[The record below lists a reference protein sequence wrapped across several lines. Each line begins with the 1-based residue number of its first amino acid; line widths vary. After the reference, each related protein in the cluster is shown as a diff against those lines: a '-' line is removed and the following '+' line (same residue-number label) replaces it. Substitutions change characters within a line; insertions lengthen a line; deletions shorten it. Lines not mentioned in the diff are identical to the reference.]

1 MIEPIEP
8 GTRPNRPRTVLVLG
22 IATAAVFVVGALLFH
37 RATSGVNHTTLAAN
51 PKAVTMVKAT
61 ASPYQDRRRYVG
73 TVEPW
78 LAAKVGPQMISAYVD
93 TVLVRPGATVKRNEV
108 VATLDCRSSSA
119 SNQAVAAQAR
129 ALDAMRTASA
139 SEAARV
145 SSLLDGKYVSQN
157 EVDLKNA
164 DAASKSAQLAALQAQ
179 MANASL
185 QVSDCVL
192 RSPFD
197 GEVADR
203 TGDPG
208 MFVRPGSS
216 LLTIVDRH
224 IVRVTADV
232 PEDDFQH
239 VTPDTE
245 VKLHLLATAKDFTAK
260 ISRRT
265 PSADPDTRTIH
276 IELDVDDPKRE
287 VPTNT
292 TAELSLDVGTPAPAT
307 AIPSTAAV
315 VHGGKAAVFVVDNGT
330 AKLVRAK
337 LIGER
342 EGVFYVDQAAIPAG
356 VDVVTEGRGLLAD
369 GDHVVGTQK

>member
-1 MIEPIEP
+1 MVII
-8 GTRPNRPRTVLVLG
+8 LG
-22 IATAAVFVVGALLFH
+22 IACAAVFIVGALLFH
-37 RATSGVNHTTLAAN
+37 RATGGVNHTTMAAE
-51 PKAVTMVKAT
+51 PKSVTTVKAT
-61 ASPYQDRRRYVG
+61 ATPFQERRRYVG

-139 SEAARV
+139 GEAARV
-145 SSLLDGKYVSQN
+145 GSLLDGKYVSQN

-164 DAASKSAQLAALQAQ
+164 DAAAKNAQYAALQAQ
-179 MANASL
+179 MANSSL

-192 RSPFD
+192 KAPFD

-203 TGDPG
+203 VGDPG

-245 VKLHLLATAKDFTAK
+245 VKIHLLATNKDFTAK

-276 IELDVDDPKRE
+276 IELDVDDPQRE
-287 VPTNT
+287 IPTNT
-292 TAELSLDVGTPAPAT
+292 TAELSLDVGAPTPAT
-307 AIPSTAAV
+307 AIPSIAAV
-315 VHGGKAAVFVVDNGT
+315 VHGGKAAVFVVDNGV

-342 EGVFYVDQAAIPAG
+342 EGVFYIDPTVPAG
-356 VDVVTEGRGLLAD
+356 ALVVTEGRGLLAD
-369 GDHVVGTQK
+369 GDHVK